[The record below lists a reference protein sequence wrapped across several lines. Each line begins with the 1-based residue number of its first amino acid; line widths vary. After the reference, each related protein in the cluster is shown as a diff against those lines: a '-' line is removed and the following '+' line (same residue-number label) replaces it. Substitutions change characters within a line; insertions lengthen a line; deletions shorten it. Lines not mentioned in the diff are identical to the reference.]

1 MKKLG
6 NLATGEDVFDRT
18 PSHIHNG
25 VTEELLIFA
34 LSKITPEKGEER
46 VKRTID
52 FGREIGV
59 CVCVKT
65 DANDEIIYAQRVN
78 REGLSRFVK
87 SRQPEKTSLLTVTLR
102 PKDGR
107 YELRTAYLGPS
118 GFTEPWAT
126 DLQEQLRK
134 SIDFWSKHAL
144 CWGYEPIISGTET
157 IDESLFFSGSKL

>member
-6 NLATGEDVFDRT
+6 KLATGEDVFDRT
-18 PSHIHNG
+18 PSHIHSG
-25 VTEELLIFA
+25 VTEDLLSFA

-46 VKRTID
+46 VKRTVD
-52 FGREIGV
+52 FGRKIGV

-65 DANDEIIYAQRVN
+65 DANDEIIYTQRVN

-87 SRQPEKTSLLTVTLR
+87 NRQPEETSLLTVTLH
-102 PKDGR
+102 PKDGW

-126 DLQEQLRK
+126 DSEEQLRK
-134 SIDFWSKHAL
+134 AVDFWKSHAL

-157 IDESLFFSGSKL
+157 IDESRFFSGSKL